1 MNGNDRDLLDILRL
15 KDTEFL
21 TGTYYKNMPDKPT
34 NIGVEFTYEE
44 IDAHNRIYAKILGE
58 LESPNSSL
66 AIRTDDDCG
75 FEINGYV
82 CTQGGDLWIVSQVA
96 KRVQNDNT
104 KEALRLLTET
114 VQTEYVIRL
123 IKVDNPWG
131 IQ

>member
-1 MNGNDRDLLDILRL
+1 MNGNDMDLLDILRL
-15 KDTEFL
+15 KDTEYL
-21 TGTYYKNMPDKPT
+21 TGTYYARQPFTPEDDG
-34 NIGVEFTYEE
+34 IAFTYEMV
-44 IDAHNRIYAKILGE
+44 DPKSKTYAKLINN
-58 LESPNSSL
+58 LEEPSSVT

-82 CTQGGDLWIVSQVA
+82 ATQGGDLWIVQEVL
-96 KRVQNDNT
+96 KNVQNDNT

-123 IKVDNPWG
+123 LKVENPWG